1 MSDGG
6 CSSTPGIVAS
16 RNCGRLVLFWMS
28 RCARRR
34 KRSDVC
40 LSASSGRAAG
50 ALRRVDIADPTNQL
64 RLRLGG
70 GISEHAMKFGG
81 ELIADRHQ
89 LRTKIISRRR
99 RLYCGAD

>member
-81 ELIADRHQ
+81 ELIADQILGALMRC
-89 LRTKIISRRR
+89 
-99 RLYCGAD
+99 RLN